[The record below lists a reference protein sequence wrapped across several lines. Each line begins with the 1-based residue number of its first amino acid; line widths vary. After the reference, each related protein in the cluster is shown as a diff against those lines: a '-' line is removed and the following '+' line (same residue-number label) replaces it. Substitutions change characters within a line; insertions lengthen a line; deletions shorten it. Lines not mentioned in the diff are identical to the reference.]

1 MDSHNKDDLYKKKQ
15 LVEFQEIFAIVFRK
29 LKKQNEFFPQTE
41 YKLASGHMLILIHL
55 FKKSTC
61 IASDIS
67 TFLGITSGGVTGLT
81 DTLIKNNLIKR
92 TRLEN
97 DRRVVQLSLTEEGQ
111 KVVEQIIENRAEL
124 FIQQFKDLDI
134 TEIEQIIQI
143 FQKLNSVL
151 K

>member
-1 MDSHNKDDLYKKKQ
+1 MDSHNKDAFYKQKQ
-15 LVEFQEIFAIVFRK
+15 LAEFQEVFGIVFRK
-29 LKKQNEFFPQTE
+29 LKKQNEFFPETE
-41 YKLASGHMLILIHL
+41 YKLASGHMLILLHI
-55 FKKSTC
+55 FKKGTC

-67 TFLGITSGGVTGLT
+67 SFLGITSGGVTGLT

-97 DRRVVQLSLTEEGQ
+97 DRRVVQLSLTEDGQ
-111 KVVEQIIENRAEL
+111 KIVEQIIEKRAEK
-124 FIQQFKDLDI
+124 FIQLFNDLDEN
-134 TEIEQIIQI
+134 EIEQILHI